1 MVKLSGNAYPK
12 LLLLASCALAMAL
25 ARPLSAQSTA
35 EKVLLAKAQSLVA
48 HGHLELAIQTWQQV
62 LLSDPADRD
71 ALFGIAKADMQLGKT
86 EEAQKYVQRLRELG
100 KSSADLAQ
108 VESMPHVGTQSSRL
122 NDARHLAQRGKYA
135 EAMKVYRDLFPNG
148 PPAGD
153 MSLEFYETEAAIPE
167 SRRQATDE
175 LHKLALQFSADP
187 RYAIA
192 LGRILTYD
200 PKTRAQGIALLSHYD
215 SSPEAQEALKQAAG
229 WNDDAKR
236 TAVASANSSVT
247 SGASGQM
254 AVPGNPSVTREPA
267 EDPMEGAAYRALN
280 SGQLDEAEQQF
291 QALLA
296 KGPHNARALSGMG
309 YVLMKRGNFAEA
321 QDYLDKA
328 RAAGATK
335 LDGAI
340 STAQFWSRM
349 AQAGAEQKSGD
360 AQAAAKDYRDALSLK
375 PNNRDAEEALAGA
388 LIQAGNHADAVAILK
403 REVAANPQNAAA
415 WRNLFLS
422 QAQIA
427 DWRET
432 LATSQRMPRAVEAQ
446 LETDP
451 DYLHFLIQ
459 AYLATGRKAD
469 ADRATERALALPFP
483 NHGRDLP
490 LDKQLQ
496 YAALLVT
503 VHRFEP
509 ALRLYRQVL
518 EVDPENAGAW
528 RALIAAEHQLDR
540 DDDAIATIRTMP
552 RSAYDAS
559 QNDSGFLAL
568 MGSIYQSRK
577 QLGSAEKYLEKALA
591 VAASPQPG
599 IELQLADVYAAQGEP
614 QKAFSIYR
622 HELDRNPNSPD
633 AWRGLLTALHQSNR
647 DREALREVDTMPDS
661 ARAALEQE
669 PSYLQ
674 TLASIQDGGG
684 QPKAALQ
691 TFELLAQAY
700 LDQQVDEPADAQI
713 QYGWLLLKAG
723 DDRRLYSLVSKLS
736 ETPDLTDEQKTNLNN
751 MWAAWSVRRA
761 NSVLAGGDLQRAIV
775 LLETAAQAF
784 PGNLDVY
791 NTLAGAYLKA
801 GEPKRAVAIYAS
813 LDLRRASLAQYH
825 GAIGAAL
832 AAHDLKQAEIW
843 LQAALELY
851 KDDAAIL
858 KMAAQYEQAKG
869 DSGRAAAYYRAA
881 LDAMGPQSPSEVF
894 SHSTE
899 QATDSGDSARGNA
912 AGRELMRLLAPSGST
927 DQKMGSRTDSDTDRG
942 KLKREADVSWRDG
955 PRAQVTTLGEFD
967 STSADD
973 RNETSTSFRRDDA
986 PAQDRD
992 NAAPYA
998 VSSRASRAT
1007 PKRHSVEYPS
1017 RESGSSVDQMETNN
1031 VGHPSLGDTA
1041 SIDSPQ
1047 DAPVD
1052 DSYRERQP
1060 SLANPRYVHGVSATP
1075 SLGDL
1080 SATEGPL
1087 EASTPPAAPVVRTSL
1102 ELPPRRA
1109 YIQAQDTDTGQ
1120 RSQSVQSTSQGNE
1133 RVPAES
1139 ASDSDSAEK
1148 LQDAAKSLGT
1158 PSRSQRPLPSIGN
1171 GDSSERKQ
1179 HSSSQLDLGSNVSE
1193 PPLSSAAGS
1202 NQLAMSSLP
1211 PLTGAMMANRAP
1223 LTPREQIEQQ
1233 LAVLE
1238 GASSSWMGGTS
1249 TLDYRSGQP
1258 GYDRLAMYS
1267 AQVEASGTLG
1277 PGVRTT
1283 FIVKPILL
1291 DAGQATGTDTIQQ
1304 GTLPLTSTPYVQ
1316 SAAGVAGEFQ
1326 LQAANFGARIGSTPR
1341 GFLVQNYT
1349 GGVSIHPVS
1358 AHFSLDFSRDP
1369 ILDTQLSFAGLRDE
1383 GSVTPTSIGNT
1394 WGGVIANSAEIQIHS
1409 GDALSGWY
1417 VQGGGQYLTGLH
1429 VANNERIDGDGG
1441 AYWTA
1446 WHSSEYG
1453 SLVAGTNFFGMHYE
1467 RNLRY
1472 FTYGQGGYFSPG
1484 AYLLAA
1490 VPLTFNG
1497 HYGTKFHYRVMGSL
1511 GMQAF
1516 QEDSAPYFP
1525 LDPVYQAAQKNPTYP
1540 ERTSVGG
1547 NYNLETEGSY
1557 SIADHWYVG
1566 GYANFNNSRDYASDK
1581 VGFFVRFLSRSQPIN
1596 QEIGP
1601 TGIFPIQGM
1610 RPLQT
1615 P

>member
-1 MVKLSGNAYPK
+1 MVKLSGSAYPK
-12 LLLLASCALAMAL
+12 LLILASCALAMGL
-25 ARPLSAQSTA
+25 ARPLSAQATA

-48 HGHLELAIQTWQQV
+48 HGHLELAVQTWQQV
-62 LLSDPADRD
+62 LLSDPSDRD
-71 ALFGIAKADMQLGKT
+71 ALLGIAKADMQLGKT
-86 EEAQKYVQRLRELG
+86 EEAQKYVQKLRELG
-100 KSSADLAQ
+100 SSSADLAQ
-108 VESMPHVGTQSSRL
+108 VEAMPHVGTQSARL
-122 NDARHLAQRGKYA
+122 NDARHLAQRGKYVD
-135 EAMKVYRDLFPNG
+135 AMKVYRDLFPNG

-200 PKTRAQGIALLSHYD
+200 PKIRAQGIALLSHYD
-215 SSPEAQEALKQAAG
+215 SSPEAQEALKQASG

-236 TAVASANSSVT
+236 TATAANNSSVT
-247 SGASGQM
+247 SPASGQM
-254 AVPGNPSVTREPA
+254 AVPAGPSMSREPS

-280 SGQLDEAEQQF
+280 GGQLDEAEQQF

-296 KGPHNARALSGMG
+296 KEPHNARALSGMG

-321 QDYLDKA
+321 QDYLEKA

-349 AQAGAEQKSGD
+349 AQAGSEQKSGD

-388 LIQAGNHADAVAILK
+388 LIQEGNHADAATILK
-403 REVAANPQNAAA
+403 HEVAANPQNAAA

-422 QAQIA
+422 QAQSA

-469 ADRATERALALPFP
+469 ADRVTERALALPFP

-528 RALIAAEHQLDR
+528 RALVAAEHQLDR
-540 DDDAIATIRTMP
+540 DDDAMATIRTMP

-577 QLGSAEKYLEKALA
+577 QFSSAEKYLEKALA
-591 VAASPQPG
+591 VAGSPQPG

-647 DREALREVDTMPDS
+647 DRDALRAVDTMPDS

-700 LDQQVDEPADAQI
+700 LDEQVDEPADVQI

-736 ETPDLTDEQKTNLNN
+736 ETPDLTEEQQTNLNK

-761 NSVLAGGDLQRAIV
+761 NSVLAGGDLQSGIV

-832 AAHDLKQAEIW
+832 AAHDMKQAEIW
-843 LQAALELY
+843 LQAALDLY

-869 DSGRAAAYYRAA
+869 DAGRAAAYYRAA

-894 SHSTE
+894 SHSSD
-899 QATDSGDSARGNA
+899 QAADTSDPARGNA

-927 DQKMGSRTDSDTDRG
+927 GQRTNGAMDGDADRG

-973 RNETSTSFRRDDA
+973 RNETSSSFRRDDA

-992 NAAPYA
+992 DSAPYP
-998 VSSRASRAT
+998 VSSRAPRAA

-1017 RESGSSVDQMETNN
+1017 HESRSSSVDRMEANN
-1031 VGHPSLGDTA
+1031 VISGPPPLGDTA
-1041 SIDSPQ
+1041 SMDSRQ

-1052 DSYRERQP
+1052 DSPRDRQP
-1060 SLANPRYVHGVSATP
+1060 SSESPRHAHGVGATP

-1080 SATEGPL
+1080 SAKEDLQEESIPVT
-1087 EASTPPAAPVVRTSL
+1087 APVVRTSL

-1109 YIQAQDTDTGQ
+1109 YIQVQDTE
-1120 RSQSVQSTSQGNE
+1120 TSQQSQTG
-1133 RVPAES
+1133 RSTS

-1148 LQDAAKSLGT
+1148 LRDAAKDLGT
-1158 PSRSQRPLPSIGN
+1158 TPRSERPLPSIGN
-1171 GDSSERKQ
+1171 GDSSTRNQ
-1179 HSSSQLDLGSNVSE
+1179 HSSSQLDLGSNVSD
-1193 PPLSSAAGS
+1193 PPLSSTAGS
-1202 NQLAMSSLP
+1202 NQVAMSSLP
-1211 PLTGAMMANRAP
+1211 PLTGALVANRAP

-1233 LAVLE
+1233 LAVLQ

-1283 FIVKPILL
+1283 FIVKPVLL

-1326 LQAANFGARIGSTPR
+1326 LQAANFGARVGSTPR

-1358 AHFSLDFSRDP
+1358 AHFTLDLSRDP

-1446 WHSSEYG
+1446 WHSPEYG

-1497 HYGTKFHYRVMGSL
+1497 HYGAKFHYRVMGSL

-1525 LDPVYQAAQKNPTYP
+1525 LDPVYQAAQKNPMYP

-1581 VGFFVRFLSRSQPIN
+1581 VGFFVRFLSRSQPMN

>member
-12 LLLLASCALAMAL
+12 LLLLASCALAMGL

-48 HGHLELAIQTWQQV
+48 HGHLELAVQTWQQV
-62 LLSDPADRD
+62 LLSDPTDRD
-71 ALFGIAKADMQLGKT
+71 ALLGIAKADMQLGKT
-86 EEAQKYVQRLRELG
+86 EEAQKYVQKLRELG
-100 KSSADLAQ
+100 NSSADLAQ
-108 VESMPHVGTQSSRL
+108 VAAMPHVGTQSARL
-122 NDARHLAQRGKYA
+122 NDARLLAQRGKYA

-215 SSPEAQEALKQAAG
+215 SSPDAQEALKQASG

-236 TAVASANSSVT
+236 TAATNSPVT
-247 SGASGQM
+247 SPASGQM
-254 AVPGNPSVTREPA
+254 AVPASPSVAREPS

-280 SGQLDEAEQQF
+280 SGQLDEAEQHF
-291 QALLA
+291 QALLTRE
-296 KGPHNARALSGMG
+296 PHNARALSGMG

-321 QDYLDKA
+321 QDYLEKA

-349 AQAGAEQKSGD
+349 AQAGVEQKSGD
-360 AQAAAKDYRDALSLK
+360 AQAAAKDYREALSLK

-388 LIQAGNHADAVAILK
+388 LIQAGNHADAAAILK
-403 REVAANPQNAAA
+403 HEVAANPQNEAA

-422 QAQIA
+422 QAQNA

-518 EVDPENAGAW
+518 EVDPENASAW
-528 RALIAAEHQLDR
+528 RALVAAEHQLDR
-540 DDDAIATIRTMP
+540 DDDAIATIRSMP

-577 QLGSAEKYLEKALA
+577 QFSSAEKYLEKALA
-591 VAASPQPG
+591 VASSPQPG
-599 IELQLADVYAAQGEP
+599 MELQLADVYAAQGEP

-633 AWRGLLTALHQSNR
+633 GWRGLLTSLHQSNR

-661 ARAALEQE
+661 ARLALEQE

-674 TLASIQDGGG
+674 TLASIQDGSG
-684 QPKAALQ
+684 QAKAALQ
-691 TFELLAQAY
+691 TFELLSQVY
-700 LDQQVDEPADAQI
+700 LDQQVDEPADVEI
-713 QYGWLLLKAG
+713 QYGWLLMKAG

-736 ETPDLTDEQKTNLNN
+736 ENPDLTDDQKTNLNK

-761 NSVLAGGDLQRAIV
+761 NSALAGGDLQRAIV

-832 AAHDLKQAEIW
+832 AAHDLKQAETW

-851 KDDAAIL
+851 KDDPAIL
-858 KMAAQYEQAKG
+858 KMAAQYEQARG

-881 LDAMGPQSPSEVF
+881 LDAMGPQSPSEAF
-894 SHSTE
+894 SHSTD
-899 QATDSGDSARGNA
+899 QATDTSDPARGNA
-912 AGRELMRLLAPSGST
+912 AGRELMRLLAPSGSA
-927 DQKMGSRTDSDTDRG
+927 DQRMNRGMDGDTDRG

-973 RNETSTSFRRDDA
+973 RNQTSSSFRRDDA

-992 NAAPYA
+992 DSAPYP
-998 VSSRASRAT
+998 VSSRASRSA

-1017 RESGSSVDQMETNN
+1017 HESRTSPADRMEANN
-1031 VGHPSLGDTA
+1031 VIPG
-1041 SIDSPQ
+1041 
-1047 DAPVD
+1047 
-1052 DSYRERQP
+1052 
-1060 SLANPRYVHGVSATP
+1060 NP

-1080 SATEGPL
+1080 SATEDPQ
-1087 EASTPPAAPVVRTSL
+1087 EAPTPPAAPVVRTSL

-1109 YIQAQDTDTGQ
+1109 YIQAQDTETGQ
-1120 RSQSVQSTSQGNE
+1120 QSQPSRST
-1133 RVPAES
+1133 S

-1148 LQDAAKSLGT
+1148 LQDAVKDLGT
-1158 PSRSQRPLPSIGN
+1158 TPRSQRPLLSIGN
-1171 GDSSERKQ
+1171 GDSSNRIQ
-1179 HSSSQLDLGSNVSE
+1179 HSSSQLDLGSNISE
-1193 PPLSSAAGS
+1193 QPLPSAAGS
-1202 NQLAMSSLP
+1202 NQVAMSSLP
-1211 PLTGAMMANRAP
+1211 PLTGAMVTNQPP

-1233 LAVLE
+1233 LAVLQ

-1283 FIVKPILL
+1283 FIVKPVLL

-1358 AHFSLDFSRDP
+1358 AHFTLDFSRDP
-1369 ILDTQLSFAGLRDE
+1369 ILDTQLSFAGLRDQ
-1383 GSVTPTSIGNT
+1383 GSVTPTFIGNT
-1394 WGGVIANSAEIQIHS
+1394 WGGVIANSAEVQIHS

-1417 VQGGGQYLTGLH
+1417 IQGGGQYLTGLH

-1446 WHSSEYG
+1446 WHSPQYG
-1453 SLVAGTNFFGMHYE
+1453 TLVAGTNFFGMHYE

-1497 HYGTKFHYRVMGSL
+1497 HYGAKFHYRVMGSL

-1525 LDPVYQAAQKNPTYP
+1525 LDPVYQASQKNPMYP

-1547 NYNLETEGSY
+1547 NYDLETEGSY

-1566 GYANFNNSRDYASDK
+1566 AYANFNNSRDYASDK
-1581 VGFFVRFLSRSQPIN
+1581 VGFFVRFLSRSQPMN
-1596 QEIGP
+1596 EEIGP
-1601 TGIFPIQGM
+1601 TGLFPIQGM